1 MLAILF
7 PGTNSHFSSRPPP
20 PTSFNSNSTPG
31 TGFGPGQNH
40 PPFAHQ
46 THPPT
51 FGGNSDPNNSNNN
64 PQSGPSG
71 QQQTQNHPP
80 GAGPGAGS
88 GPGSG
93 FPNQTT
99 SINPA
104 LPGRPLPLGL
114 VNPPLGPST
123 LAGNGPTSGVFPHP
137 IHTLTP
143 SGSGIGSAPAP
154 HPPAV
159 GYGQGLIRLL
169 QFSGNLAS
177 ESRQKH
183 QLSWWNELI
192 REYFT
197 PRAIMRFTLWKDN
210 LRSEAKPF
218 GELLCLFCGGG

>member
-1 MLAILF
+1 MF
-7 PGTNSHFSSRPPP
+7 PDTNFCLSSRPSLPS
-20 PTSFNSNSTPG
+20 SFNPNAPPG

-51 FGGNSDPNNSNNN
+51 FGGNPNSNDPNNHN
-64 PQSGPSG
+64 PQSGPSS
-71 QQQTQNHPP
+71 QQTQNHPP
-80 GAGPGAGS
+80 GAGPGP
-88 GPGSG
+88 GPGSS
-93 FPNQTT
+93 FPNQPAT
-99 SINPA
+99 INPP
-104 LPGRPLPLGL
+104 LPGRPLALGL
-114 VNPPLGPST
+114 VNPSNPLGSST
-123 LAGNGPTSGVFPHP
+123 IGGNGPTSGVFPHP

-218 GELLCLFCGGG
+218 GELCRVFRGVAR